1 MKATFIGKENSVVEF
16 EMLFENEE
24 IEKQL
29 DKVYMAERG
38 KFAIDGFRKGKAPR
52 KVIEARY
59 GKGVFLEDAV
69 NDMVTDAYPEAI
81 AQLLIRPVATPKIDI
96 KEYNE
101 GENMLVNIKVTVRPE
116 FTPGEYKGVEIDK
129 VEAEVSEAQIDE
141 QIENLQKRNSRI
153 IDVEGR
159 PAQMGD
165 TLTIDYMGFVG
176 EDQFDGG
183 TATDQELE
191 LGSDTFIPGFEE
203 QLVGANID
211 DDVEVKVTFPEDYHA
226 EDLAGKDAVFKVKV
240 HKIKELERPELDDE
254 FVKDVS
260 EFDTMEELREDFRK
274 KLQEDAENKAE
285 YDMKT
290 AILDIVYDRTELDV
304 PEDMVNAQ
312 LDEMVEEIDMQ
323 MQYQGLRL
331 QDYLG
336 YMGKTMEEYR
346 KELKPDAYKKMKTR
360 LIVDEIAK
368 LEDLDASQEEIEE
381 EIKGMADHYQIDFE
395 ELRSQFTAENIEI
408 ISQDIRNRKAIQMM
422 YDEAVF
428 K

>member
-24 IEKQL
+24 IEKQM
-29 DKVYMAERG
+29 DKVYLAERG
-38 KFAIDGFRKGKAPR
+38 KFSIDGFRKGKAPR

-69 NDMVTDAYPEAI
+69 NEMVADAYPDAV
-81 AQLLIRPVATPKIDI
+81 AQLVIRPVANPKVDI

-101 GENMLVNIKVTVRPE
+101 GEHMIVNIKVTVRPE
-116 FTPGEYKGVEIDK
+116 FTPGEYKGVEVDK
-129 VEAEVSEAQIDE
+129 IEPEVTDAQVDAE
-141 QIENLQKRNSRI
+141 IENLQKRNSRI
-153 IDVEGR
+153 IEVER

-165 TLTIDYMGFVG
+165 TLTIDYMGFIG
-176 EDQFDGG
+176 DDQFDGG

-203 QLVGANID
+203 QLVGANIG
-211 DDVEVKVTFPEDYHA
+211 DDVEVKVTFPEDYQA
-226 EDLAGKDAVFKVKV
+226 EDLKGKEAVFKVKV
-240 HKIKELERPELDDE
+240 HKITELEKPELDDE
-254 FVKDVS
+254 FAKDVS
-260 EFDTMEELREDFRK
+260 EFDTLDELKEDFRK
-274 KLQEDAENKAE
+274 KLMEAAENKAE

-290 AILDIVYDRTELDV
+290 AIIDVVYDRTELDV
-304 PEDMVNAQ
+304 PEDMVEAQ
-312 LDEMVEEIDMQ
+312 ITEMADEIDMQ
-323 MQYQGLRL
+323 MQYQGLSL
-331 QDYLG
+331 KDYLQ
-336 YMGKTMEEYR
+336 YMVKSMEEYR

-360 LIVDEIAK
+360 LIIDEIAK
-368 LEDLDASQEEIEE
+368 LENIEATPGEIDD
-381 EIKGMADHYQIDFE
+381 EIRGMADHYKIEYE
-395 ELRSQFTAENIEI
+395 ELRNQFNAENIEI

>member
-24 IEKQL
+24 IEKQIN
-29 DKVYMAERG
+29 KVYLAERG

-69 NDMVTDAYPEAI
+69 NEMVADAYPDAV
-81 AQLLIRPVATPKIDI
+81 AQLVIRPVATPKIEI

-116 FTPGEYKGVEIDK
+116 FTPGEYKGVEIEKIVPEVTDAQ
-129 VEAEVSEAQIDE
+129 VDAE
-141 QIENLQKRNSRI
+141 IEKLQKRNSRI
-153 IDVEGR
+153 IDVER

-183 TATDQELE
+183 TATDQKLE

-203 QLVGANID
+203 QLVGVNAGD
-211 DDVEVKVTFPEDYHA
+211 DAEVKVTFPEDYHA
-226 EDLAGKDAVFKVKV
+226 EDLAGKEAVFTVKV
-240 HKIKELERPELDDE
+240 HKITEEETTELDE
-254 FVKDVS
+254 ELVKDVS
-260 EFDTMEELREDFRK
+260 EFDTLDELKEDFRK
-274 KLQEDAENKAE
+274 KLMTDAENKAE

-290 AILDIVYDRTELDV
+290 AIIDIVYDRTELDV
-304 PEDMVNAQ
+304 PEDMVDAQ
-312 LDEMVEEIDMQ
+312 ISEMVEEIDMQ
-323 MQYQGLRL
+323 MKYQGLSL
-331 QDYLG
+331 EDYLK

-346 KELKPDAYKKMKTR
+346 RELKPDAYKKMKPR
-360 LIVDEIAK
+360 LIIDEIAK
-368 LEDLDASQEEIEE
+368 LEHLDATPGEIDDEVR
-381 EIKGMADHYQIDFE
+381 GMAEHYNMEYE
-395 ELRSQFTAENIEI
+395 ELRNQFTGENIEI
-408 ISQDIRNRKAIQMM
+408 ISQDIRNRKAIQLMF
-422 YDEAVF
+422 DEAVF

>member
-24 IEKQL
+24 IEKQIN
-29 DKVYMAERG
+29 KVYLAERG

-69 NDMVTDAYPEAI
+69 NEMVADAYPDAV
-81 AQLLIRPVATPKIDI
+81 AQLVIRPVANPKVDI

-101 GENMLVNIKVTVRPE
+101 GEHMIVNIKVTVRPE
-116 FTPGEYKGVEIDK
+116 FTPGEYKGVEVDK
-129 VEAEVSEAQIDE
+129 IEPEVTDAQVDAE
-141 QIENLQKRNSRI
+141 IENLQKRNSRI
-153 IDVEGR
+153 IEVER

-165 TLTIDYMGFVG
+165 TLTIDYMGFIG
-176 EDQFDGG
+176 DDQFDGG

-203 QLVGANID
+203 QLVGANIG
-211 DDVEVKVTFPEDYHA
+211 DDVEVKVTFPEDYQA
-226 EDLAGKDAVFKVKV
+226 EDLKGKEAVFKVKV
-240 HKIKELERPELDDE
+240 HKITELEKPELDDE
-254 FVKDVS
+254 FAKDVS
-260 EFDTMEELREDFRK
+260 EFDTLDELKEDFRK
-274 KLQEDAENKAE
+274 KLMEAAENKAE

-290 AILDIVYDRTELDV
+290 AIIDVVYDRTELDV
-304 PEDMVNAQ
+304 PEDMVEAQ
-312 LDEMVEEIDMQ
+312 ITEMADEIDMQ
-323 MQYQGLRL
+323 MQYQGLSL
-331 QDYLG
+331 KDYLQ
-336 YMGKTMEEYR
+336 YMGKSMEEYR

-360 LIVDEIAK
+360 LIIDEIAK
-368 LEDLDASQEEIEE
+368 LENIEATPGEIDD
-381 EIKGMADHYQIDFE
+381 EIRCMADHYKIEYE
-395 ELRSQFTAENIEI
+395 ELRNQFNAENIEI